1 MTSQQTAF
9 DFAATPSVQEVT
21 ERVLSAYDRAF
32 HEEMTLRRSESGL
45 RAGLSCSCSYYTR
58 LPCPHRVQ
66 LELFDTHGPNCVE
79 RGRVV
84 NGAYAR
90 GTLSHALHE
99 FQPTNSF
106 ALRHRQRLARPSW
119 VAELMSIPY
128 VAYPVQK
135 CSYAMRQRY

>member
-66 LELFDTHGPNCVE
+66 LELFDTSGSEC
-79 RGRVV
+79 RGET
-84 NGAYAR
+84 GLPH
-90 GTLSHALHE
+90 GTLSHALHG